1 MEQREKGHADVM
13 KEKSRMHQRAIEAYS
28 DLHKRSAAR
37 YAEYEASIKLRDET
51 ESQLRH
57 QLQEVTEE
65 LQTSRQTV

>member
-13 KEKSRMHQRAIEAYS
+13 EEKSRIHQRAIDAYN

-37 YAEYEASIKLRDET
+37 YTDYEASIKRRDET

-65 LQTSRQTV
+65 RPYRRE